1 MRAVLVGVLLMLLL
15 RLKYA
20 HKTWEEGMTSAN
32 LIVPTSSAA
41 RMAAAASAG
50 NVLGRRIFAS
60 TVSVFASPLV
70 KGRNAAMTGVA
81 TPAELAGTTKSA
93 TRMGFANARRTLA
106 SAETLAAPLVR
117 YASRGLVVSPSA
129 RTRSVGTTAAEE
141 AVAHAT
147 AMTRSARM
155 GSASG

>member
-1 MRAVLVGVLLMLLL
+1 MLFL
-15 RLKYA
+15 RLMDVRRIWFQA
-20 HKTWEEGMTSAN
+20 TTSVS
-32 LIVPTSSAA
+32 LIVPTNSAA
-41 RMAAAASAG
+41 RMVAVEAVVNAQ
-50 NVLGRRIFAS
+50 NHRIFAS
-60 TVSVFASPLV
+60 TVSVFASPLA
-70 KGRNAAMTGVA
+70 KGRNAEMTGVA

-93 TRMGFANARRTLA
+93 TRMGFASARRTLA

-117 YASRGLVVSPSA
+117 YASRELVVSPSA

-141 AVAHAT
+141 VVAHAT